1 MGIISFIRTLISRR
15 QLKDSIDDFLRRQE
29 EYLTMTKDELL
40 SLPDE
45 ELVQAAFSRAEC
57 KVDEFEDIQ
66 EGILSLNDVQKVI
79 HSAYLLEIE
88 VNNGGLCQFF
98 ANSSRFSAPFVSHSL
113 EVLGADKHMALFDGF
128 IIKHG
133 INVNDLSSFESED
146 VDEFVEQ
153 YDRFPFDE
161 YDDTFYSL
169 KPIESYIAKY
179 AREHIEQ
186 I

>member
-98 ANSSRFSAPFVSHSL
+98 ANSSRFSAPFGSHRL
-113 EVLGADKHMALFDGF
+113 EVGGADKHRALLDGF
-128 IIKHG
+128 I
-133 INVNDLSSFESED
+133 L
-146 VDEFVEQ
+146 
-153 YDRFPFDE
+153 
-161 YDDTFYSL
+161 
-169 KPIESYIAKY
+169 
-179 AREHIEQ
+179 
-186 I
+186 